1 MKEKPPTKH
10 TDNSLIN
17 KAPAAPI
24 FYFIVIILSTAAIV
38 FFSLSVYNKIEAHF
52 LEDEE
57 EDIEQ
62 QHLKVIQVEVL
73 NGCGTPGIADRF
85 TDYLRNNNFDVVQM
99 GNYMSFDVDNSFV
112 IDRTGEIEK
121 ADALAEVLGID
132 RKFVISQIN
141 KNYFI
146 DVTLIIGKDF
156 NQLKPNN

>member
-1 MKEKPPTKH
+1 MKEKLPTKH
-10 TDNSLIN
+10 TDKSLLK
-17 KAPAAPI
+17 KAPVAAL
-24 FYFIVIILSTAAIV
+24 FYFIVIILSAAAIV

-52 LEDEE
+52 LEEE

-62 QHLKVIQVEVL
+62 QHLKVIQIEVL

-85 TDYLRNNNFDVVQM
+85 TDYLRDNNFDVVQM
-99 GNYMSFDVDNSFV
+99 GNYISFDIDNSIV
-112 IDRTGEIEK
+112 IDRTGELEK
-121 ADALAEVLGID
+121 AYAVAEAMGID

-156 NQLKPNN
+156 NQLIPNK